1 MVIPTFPGKTFRGW
15 KAVMDNN
22 DQKQFLSIYYLPDTQ
37 QGIVLLNTHYNPIV
51 LLITV
56 LQIKKLR
63 LRRVWDYKK

>member
-1 MVIPTFPGKTFRGW
+1 MVIPTFPGKKFRGW
-15 KAVMDNN
+15 KAAMDNN
-22 DQKQFLSIYYLPDTQ
+22 DQKQFLIIYYLPDTQ

-56 LQIKKLR
+56 LQIKKLS